1 MARLS
6 DKEKDIVRKKIK
18 NNPSKGNRE
27 IADELGVPTLCVA
40 GLRRGIEVKERFG
53 QIDEKKRAEVRKLI
67 KLGKSDQQIHVMIE
81 IKYDDIQL
89 IRNRISSKRKIL
101 SEPKFIHKTD
111 NNSTEQPLT
120 IEVKNIMKIFKE
132 TAYDL
137 FKETDKV
144 DYLLYREKSDAY
156 SGFCPREIEAQH
168 VMSNILSKYKYHHMI
183 ESPTVE
189 SKTKGFIDLSIFS
202 ENRNRLVD
210 IEFKEIISN
219 ADNDF
224 PKLAVSP
231 ALGSAVYFI
240 SNQVN
245 VEYALSKI
253 IFTYNEIYK
262 RVFNEILEEDI
273 HEKWFIFFLVSCK
286 EKRIFGSFFESIKN
300 VDFDIL
306 KNKEITI

>member
-40 GLRRGIEVKERFG
+40 GLRKGIEVKKRFG

-67 KLGKSDQQIHVMIE
+67 RLGKSDQQIHVMIG

-144 DYLLYREKSDAY
+144 DYLLYREKSDA
-156 SGFCPREIEAQH
+156 FCPREIEAQH

-189 SKTKGFIDLSIFS
+189 SKTRGFIDLSIFS

-210 IEFKEIISN
+210 IEFKEKISN

-240 SNQVN
+240 SNQLN